1 MGKILNVKLGTC
13 KVYFKG
19 VDMGHTIGGA
29 EVTYSPE
36 FHTTKVDQFAG
47 DAERWLIGEK
57 LSVKVPLA
65 ESTLVQLKAA
75 MTHGTED
82 GVGSAFTLG
91 SEAGKRSS
99 ELAGLL
105 VLHPIANADNDY
117 SDDVAIYKAH
127 SSGEVVLPFK
137 NDGERIIET
146 TFDGLVDE
154 NREDG
159 NLLGLIGDST
169 S

>member
-1 MGKILNVKLGTC
+1 MGNILNVKLGVCTI
-13 KVYFKG
+13 KFKG
-19 VDMGHTIGGA
+19 VDLGHTIGGV

-36 FHTTKVDQFAG
+36 YHKTKVDQYTG
-47 DAERWLIGEK
+47 EVESWLVGEK
-57 LSVKVPLA
+57 LTAKVPLA

-82 GVGSAFTLG
+82 GDALTLG
-91 SEAGKRSS
+91 KYAGQRSS

-105 VLHPIANADNDY
+105 VLHPVANAANDL
-117 SDDVAIYKAH
+117 SDDVAIFKAH
-127 SSGEVVLPFK
+127 SDGEVTLPFK

-146 TFDGLVDE
+146 TFNGLVDE
-154 NREDG
+154 SRGDG
-159 NLLGLIGDST
+159 SFLGLIGDST